1 MGTRCVGI
9 LARVPAYGRYL
20 HAEVRQFLEEVVA
33 SVPVDY
39 GGGSG
44 SGKALVIADL
54 IAHHGVRE
62 TVEIGVY
69 RGRSLLPVAAML
81 RIIGSGVATGIDPWS
96 VDEALQEE
104 THAVGAGVNEWVR
117 SHPWEETY
125 QSVVERIDGYH
136 LAEHC
141 RILRMTSE
149 EAAPQFADASVDL
162 VHVDGN
168 HDQAAVERDVELYLP
183 KLKPGGFLVL
193 DDASW
198 DSIRPVVEDLRG
210 RLDHVFG
217 LSDFLNLHEDQPNDF
232 AILRVRP

>member
-1 MGTRCVGI
+1 
-9 LARVPAYGRYL
+9 VPAYGRFL

-33 SVPVDY
+33 SVPVDF

-44 SGKALVIADL
+44 SAKALVIADL
-54 IAHHGVRE
+54 IARHGVRD
-62 TVEIGVY
+62 TIEIGVY

-81 RIIGSGVATGIDPWS
+81 RITGTGVATGIDPWS

-104 THAVGAGVNEWVR
+104 THAVGPGVNEWVR

-125 QSVVERIDGYH
+125 QSVLQRIED
-136 LAEHC
+136 LRLTENC

-149 EAAPQFADASVDL
+149 EAAPEFADASVDL

-168 HDQAAVERDVELYLP
+168 HDQAAVERDVERYLP
-183 KLKPGGFLVL
+183 KVRPGGFLVL

-198 DSIRPVVEDLRG
+198 SSIRPVIEELRG
-210 RLDHVFG
+210 RLDFVFG
-217 LSDFLNLHEDQPNDF
+217 LTDFLNLHEDQPNDF
-232 AILRVRP
+232 AVLRVPT